1 VTQTQQNPGGAGRSR
16 VSVVDWKAAHAHVR
30 GRSHRVSGVGCQD
43 QTGSLLNQGLAV
55 VSLADGA
62 GSARRAKEGADL
74 CTRRICSLIHDHFDR
89 FVDDNPLA
97 RRMIVEDMQKHLRR
111 LGRELGADLS
121 DFASTLLFVGVKN
134 GTYLAGHL
142 GDGVIGALAEE
153 RVVVLSPPDRGEFA
167 NMTYFITQPGVEDR
181 LRLYTGK
188 TGKVDGFILLSDGA
202 AESLFNRSR
211 QIMAPA
217 THRILEWLDDNPA
230 LAVTRALYYNLN
242 SIIVEKTT
250 DDCSIAVL
258 KMVRKTIDQL
268 RRMDGR
274 RLKDFL
280 GVEDNPTAALWLDIL
295 TALAEGCS
303 RLKDIA
309 ARTDLP
315 VETVRRELLAMRRKN
330 LLDRITTRPG

>member
-1 VTQTQQNPGGAGRSR
+1 MTQVQHNPGGAGRSR
-16 VSVVDWKAAHAHVR
+16 VMIVDWKAAHAHVR

-43 QTGSLLNQGLAV
+43 KTDSLLNQGLAV

-62 GSARRAKEGADL
+62 GSARWAKEGADI
-74 CTRRICSLIHDHFDR
+74 CTQRICRLVHEHFDR

-97 RRMIVEDMQKHLRR
+97 RRMIIQDMQDSLRH
-111 LGRELGADLS
+111 LGREMGADLR
-121 DFASTLLFVGVKN
+121 DFASTLLFVGVKD

-142 GDGVIGALAEE
+142 GDGVIGAMTEE
-153 RVVVLSPPDRGEFA
+153 RVIVLSPPDRGEFA
-167 NMTYFITQPGVEDR
+167 NMTYFITQPGVEER

-217 THRILEWLDDNPA
+217 TQRILEWLDDNPA

-258 KMVRKTIDQL
+258 KLVRKSIDQL
-268 RRMDGR
+268 HRMDQR
-274 RLKDFL
+274 RLRDFL
-280 GVEDNPTAALWLDIL
+280 EVADNATAALWLDIL
-295 TALAEGCS
+295 TALAAGCS

-309 ARTDLP
+309 DRTDLP
-315 VETVRRELLAMRRKN
+315 VETVRRELLAMRQKN

>member
-1 VTQTQQNPGGAGRSR
+1 ML
-16 VSVVDWKAAHAHVR
+16 VDWKAAHAHVR

-43 QTGSLLNQGLAV
+43 KTDSLMNQGLAV

-62 GSARRAKEGADL
+62 GSARLAKEGADV
-74 CTRRICSLIHDHFDR
+74 CTRRICRLVYDNFDL
-89 FVDDNPLA
+89 FVGDGPLA
-97 RRMIVEDMQKHLRR
+97 RKMIVEDLQASLGR
-111 LGRELGADLS
+111 LGREMGADLR
-121 DFASTLLFVGVKN
+121 DFASTLLFVGVKD

-142 GDGVIGALAEE
+142 GDGVIGALADDQ
-153 RVVVLSPPDRGEFA
+153 VVVLSPPDRGEFA
-167 NMTYFITQPGVEDR
+167 NMTYFVTQTGVADR
-181 LRLYTGK
+181 LRLYTGP
-188 TGKVDGFILLSDGA
+188 TGKVDGFILMSDGA

-211 QIMAPA
+211 QVMAPA
-217 THRILEWLDDNPA
+217 TQRILEWLDDNPA

-242 SIIVEKTT
+242 SIIVEKTN

-268 RRMDGR
+268 RRMDMR

-280 GVEDNPTAALWLDIL
+280 GVEENSTATLWLGIL
-295 TALAEGCS
+295 SALAEGYS

-309 ARTDLP
+309 ARTNLP
-315 VETVRRELLAMRRKN
+315 VETVRRELLAMHAKN